1 MRAPAILALAFCLP
15 LRLLVAAEG
24 DAPKVDKPPAAS
36 DSLARDASGPKAE
49 LNEALAN
56 FSAAFNKVDAKSVAA
71 CFTTDADWID
81 DQGAIM
87 RGRGPILR
95 ALEDSIAAHKGRTLT
110 LRLDSVRTLGPD
122 VAVGNATSTFAGPD
136 KSTETAA
143 FIAVYVKQ
151 DAKWLISVLTE
162 TSEIE
167 EEE

>member
-1 MRAPAILALAFCLP
+1 MRAPAILGLALFLP
-15 LRLLVAAEG
+15 CTLGFAADG
-24 DAPKVDKPPAAS
+24 DPSKPDKPPAA
-36 DSLARDASGPKAE
+36 AE
-49 LNEALAN
+49 LPSREVSASRAELSDAQNN
-56 FSAAFNKVDAKSVAA
+56 FTSAFNKGDAKLLVTL
-71 CFTTDADWID
+71 FTSDADWID

-87 RGRGPILR
+87 RGRVVIQR

-122 VAVGNATSTFAGPD
+122 VVVGNATSTFTGPD

-151 DAKWLISVLTE
+151 DGKWLISVLTE
-162 TSEIE
+162 TSEVE

>member
-24 DAPKVDKPPAAS
+24 DTPKAEKPPAPS
-36 DSLARDASGPKAE
+36 ESPARDVSAPRAE
-49 LNEALAN
+49 LSEALSN
-56 FSAAFNKVDAKSVAA
+56 FTAAFNKGEAKLLLA
-71 CFTTDADWID
+71 CFTSDADWID

-87 RGRGPILR
+87 RGRTAILR
-95 ALEDSIAAHKGRTLT
+95 SLEDSIAAHKGRTLT

-151 DAKWLISVLTE
+151 DGKWLISVLTE

-167 EEE
+167 DEE

>member
-1 MRAPAILALAFCLP
+1 MRAPTILAFALCLP
-15 LRLLVAAEG
+15 LRLLIAAEG
-24 DAPKVDKPPAAS
+24 DAPKPDKPPAPAES
-36 DSLARDASGPKAE
+36 SARDMSAPRTE
-49 LNEALAN
+49 LNEALSN
-56 FSAAFNKVDAKSVAA
+56 FTAAFNKGDAKMVTA
-71 CFTTDADWID
+71 CFTSDADWID

-87 RGRGPILR
+87 RGRVVIQR

-122 VAVGNATSTFAGPD
+122 VVVGNATSTFTGPD

-151 DAKWLISVLTE
+151 DGKWLISVLTE
-162 TSEIE
+162 TSEVE